1 MFKKRAVLLANFNI
15 LKDFHVLEEE
25 LPNVT
30 GKTRRVGCSS
40 VAEM

>member
-1 MFKKRAVLLANFNI
+1 MCSVLLANFNI

-25 LPNVT
+25 HPNVK
-30 GKTRRVGCSS
+30 GKTRRVECSS